1 MARLARL
8 ILEFEKLQLVVT
20 VIAAAAP
27 LCHVLMS
34 RVMIVRAQSCHTV
47 MSHTATLSCLC
58 HTVQQYATI
67 ARQDDCFHN
76 FSPSSF
82 IQDRFKV
89 PTCRLLMERTR

>member
-47 MSHTATLSCLC
+47 MSQSRNVMFIVSHCPAVCNNSN
-58 HTVQQYATI
+58 TI
-67 ARQDDCFHN
+67 VFTTFHQVV
-76 FSPSSF
+76 S
-82 IQDRFKV
+82 
-89 PTCRLLMERTR
+89 